1 MIEADAV
8 IVQKRGEIMAL
19 ALLTRADE
27 SLTAEWADNMPVAYG
42 YEVLLVCDTS
52 GDSPGTPWAV
62 FCPSMDVVS
71 AGRDPQDA
79 LDMIADAIY
88 EALMD
93 GVKPAK
99 GDAYHEVISDYQE
112 LMAAGFPTAEAVV
125 RPAPYPGQ

>member
-1 MIEADAV
+1 
-8 IVQKRGEIMAL
+8 MAI

-27 SLTAEWADNMPVAYG
+27 SLVAEWADSAPVEYG

-88 EALMD
+88 EALVD
-93 GVKPAK
+93 GFEPSK
-99 GDAYHEVISDYQE
+99 GDAYYEVVSYYQE
-112 LMAAGFPTAEAVV
+112 LMAAGLPTAEAVV
-125 RPAPYPGQ
+125 RPAPYPVQ

>member
-1 MIEADAV
+1 
-8 IVQKRGEIMAL
+8 MAI

-27 SLTAEWADNMPVAYG
+27 SLTAEWAGDAPVEYG

-62 FCPSMDVVS
+62 FCPSMDVCS

-88 EALMD
+88 EALVD
-93 GVKPAK
+93 GVEPVNRSTEEWLGGLYEEIVAT
-99 GDAYHEVISDYQE
+99 GC
-112 LMAAGFPTAEAVV
+112 PTATAVV
-125 RPAPYPGQ
+125 RPAPYHVE

>member
-1 MIEADAV
+1 
-8 IVQKRGEIMAL
+8 MAL

-27 SLTAEWADNMPVAYG
+27 SLTAEWADSAPVAYG

-71 AGRDPQDA
+71 AGSDPQDA

-88 EALMD
+88 EALVD
-93 GVKPAK
+93 GVTPVK
-99 GDAYHEVISDYQE
+99 GDAYNEVVSYCQE
-112 LMAAGFPTAEAVV
+112 LKASGFPTAEAVV
-125 RPAPYPGQ
+125 RPAPYYRE

>member
-1 MIEADAV
+1 
-8 IVQKRGEIMAL
+8 MAI

-27 SLTAEWADNMPVAYG
+27 SLAAEWAGNAPVEYG

-88 EALMD
+88 EALVD
-93 GVKPAK
+93 GVEPAK
-99 GDAYHEVISDYQE
+99 GDAYDEVISYYLE
-112 LMAAGFPTAEAVV
+112 LKAAGLPTAEAVV
-125 RPAPYPGQ
+125 RPAPYQEG

>member
-1 MIEADAV
+1 
-8 IVQKRGEIMAL
+8 MAM

-27 SLTAEWADNMPVAYG
+27 SLVEEWAGKAPVDYG

-88 EALMD
+88 EALVD
-93 GVKPAK
+93 GIEPAK
-99 GDAYHEVISDYQE
+99 GDAYDEVVSYYQK
-112 LMAAGFPTAEAVV
+112 LMAAGLPTAEAVV
-125 RPAPYPGQ
+125 KPAPYPGQ

>member
-1 MIEADAV
+1 
-8 IVQKRGEIMAL
+8 MAL

-27 SLTAEWADNMPVAYG
+27 SLAAEWAAGEWPAQG

-52 GDSPGTPWAV
+52 GDSPGNPWAA
-62 FCPSMDVVS
+62 FCPSMDVCS

-88 EALMD
+88 EALVD
-93 GVKPAK
+93 GEKPAR
-99 GDAYHEVISDYQE
+99 GAAYDEVVSYYQE

-125 RPAPYPGQ
+125 TPAPYSGQ